1 MLRVH
6 GTFSPDGIIEIESDR
21 MTNTPCW
28 DNLRIRGFRGLKD
41 LTLDDLGAFNIL
53 VGANDVGKTSILE
66 SIFLLSGFANLLLPV
81 KVQNFRSF
89 LVNDIS
95 DLSSLFH
102 RLTVDD
108 PMELVATSSHPLE
121 RRTLTISAPY
131 ESRAAVDATS
141 KRGGNGAGVRSS
153 SSIPLRSRAL
163 RYDATVQRGE
173 DSEITS
179 SGALVVKE
187 DTFDS
192 TITPESAVDDII
204 PARFITVGVQ
214 YDSDIIAD
222 VIVNKKSDAL
232 VRYLKIINPR
242 VEAIAADAKSVYLDI
257 GLKQMLPLNMFG
269 SGMVRAAYIISL
281 CITGGQRILL
291 VDEIENGLHHKA
303 IGSLLAVLLRLS
315 REQSIQIFA
324 TTHSWGLLDELGQ
337 TLHKDELAEYRA
349 TTNCY
354 ALQKDSAGLV
364 RSYRYSYKQYSH
376 ALKHG
381 IEVR

>member
-1 MLRVH
+1 MQ
-6 GTFSPDGIIEIESDR
+6 GTIAPEGIIETESDR

-28 DNLRIRGFRGLKD
+28 DNLTIRGFRGLRD
-41 LTLDDLGAFNIL
+41 LTLDHLGAFNIL

-66 SIFLLSGFANLLLPV
+66 SVFLLSGFANLLLPV
-81 KVQNFRSF
+81 QVQNFRSF
-89 LVNDIS
+89 LVNDIR

-108 PMELVATSSHPLE
+108 PLKLIATSSHPPE
-121 RRTLTISAPY
+121 RRTLTVSTPY
-131 ESRAAVDATS
+131 DSQAAVDATS
-141 KRGGNGAGVRSS
+141 KRGGNGVGVRSRSS
-153 SSIPLRSRAL
+153 SSIPRRSRAL

-173 DSEITS
+173 DSEITF
-179 SGALVVKE
+179 SGALTMKG
-187 DTFDS
+187 DTFDA

-204 PARFITVGVQ
+204 PARFITVGAQ
-214 YDSDIIAD
+214 YDSDIVAD

-269 SGMVRAAYIISL
+269 SGMVRAAHIISL

-291 VDEIENGLHHKA
+291 IDEIENGLHYKA
-303 IGSLLAVLLRLS
+303 IGPLLAVLLTLS
-315 REQSIQIFA
+315 REQGIQIFA
-324 TTHSWGLLDELGQ
+324 TTHSWELLDELGQ
-337 TLHKDELAEYRA
+337 TLDKEELAGHRA

-364 RSYRYSYKQYSH
+364 RSYRYSYKQYAH

>member
-1 MLRVH
+1 
-6 GTFSPDGIIEIESDR
+6 

-28 DNLRIRGFRGLKD
+28 DNLTIRGFRGLKD
-41 LTLDDLGAFNIL
+41 LTLDHLGAFNIL

-89 LVNDIS
+89 LVNDIR

-108 PMELVATSSHPLE
+108 PLELIATSSHPPE

-131 ESRAAVDATS
+131 ESQAVVDATS
-141 KRGGNGAGVRSS
+141 KRGGNGVGVRSS

-163 RYDATVQRGE
+163 RYYATVQRGE
-173 DSEITS
+173 DSEMTS
-179 SGALVVKE
+179 SGALVVKG
-187 DTFDS
+187 DSFDP
-192 TITPESAVDDII
+192 TITPESAVEDII

-222 VIVNKKSDAL
+222 VIVNKESDAL

-269 SGMVRAAYIISL
+269 SGMVRAANIISL

-291 VDEIENGLHHKA
+291 VDEIENGLHYKA
-303 IGSLLAVLLRLS
+303 IGPLLAALLALS
-315 REQSIQIFA
+315 REQGIQIFA
-324 TTHSWGLLDELGQ
+324 TTHSWGLLDELGK
-337 TLHKDELAEYRA
+337 TLDKKELAGYRA

-354 ALQKDSAGLV
+354 TLQKDSAGLV
-364 RSYRYSYKQYSH
+364 RSYRYSYKQYAH